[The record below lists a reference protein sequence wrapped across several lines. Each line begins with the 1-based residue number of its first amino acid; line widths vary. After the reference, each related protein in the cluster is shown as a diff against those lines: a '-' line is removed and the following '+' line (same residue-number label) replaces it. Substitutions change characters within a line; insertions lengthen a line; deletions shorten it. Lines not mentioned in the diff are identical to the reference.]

1 MNPSTEAALQLL
13 KAHSDAVSARFSF
26 TATDE
31 GVEISFAEQNIRFK
45 HSFLSGPFARRASQ
59 SNQALLKACNN
70 KQRNIKTLLDM
81 TGGWGIDSLS
91 LAAQGQQ
98 VTLLEQN
105 QLVFA
110 IVAYS
115 LSCLATTEVGS
126 SLASRIK
133 LERINARE
141 YLQSADSD
149 HDFDCIYLDP
159 MFPSHRSTAKP
170 AKALQVLQALTE
182 NRDIDSCF
190 ELALKTARNRVVVK
204 RPVKAAKLS
213 DLKPDLV
220 YREKTIRFDVYL
232 TVSAP
237 RLNQSSRT

>member
-1 MNPSTEAALQLL
+1 VNPSTEAALKLL
-13 KAHSDAVSARFSF
+13 KAHSEAAAARFSF
-26 TATDE
+26 AATDD
-31 GVEISFAEQNIRFK
+31 GIDIGFAEHNIRFK
-45 HSFLSGPFARRASQ
+45 HSFLSGPFARRAGQ

-70 KQRNIKTLLDM
+70 KQRNIHTLLDM

-91 LAAQGQQ
+91 LAAHGQQ

-105 QLVFA
+105 ELVFA

-115 LSCLATTEVGS
+115 LGCLAATQDGS
-126 SLASRIK
+126 SLTSRITLK
-133 LERINARE
+133 RINAYE

-149 HDFDCIYLDP
+149 AGFDCIYLDP
-159 MFPSHRSTAKP
+159 MFPDHKSTAKP

-190 ELALKTARNRVVVK
+190 EFALETARKRVVVK
-204 RPVKAAKLS
+204 RPARAVKLS
-213 DLKPDLV
+213 NLKPDLV

-232 TVSAP
+232 TS
-237 RLNQSSRT
+237 